1 MKGAQNNGKHSY
13 DFIPSLIGCFCI
25 VVLSWAVVAIQTVIN
40 DFKREKREEK
50 KAAQDDE
57 YHIKRMEALK

>member
-1 MKGAQNNGKHSY
+1 MESTVMILSLLCN
-13 DFIPSLIGCFCI
+13 ILIGCFCI
-25 VVLSWAVVAIQTVIN
+25 VVLFWAVVAVQTVIN